1 MTASTSTLF
10 CIVCGREFRPRDADT
25 VICPDCGGPPEAPA
39 PSQPQ
44 ETVLAD
50 QPRGTVLMSQPAY
63 QRMCILCGQDF
74 TTPDPQADRCPQCRG
89 EAPHPQPEIR
99 SRPESRQRTPAMPA
113 PAQGTVA
120 MPESGMSPAPS
131 SADVPLEWNA
141 GDVIL
146 DLYEV
151 KGELGKGGM
160 GVVYRVH
167 HRQWN
172 IDLAVKTP
180 LPEALQKA
188 GSLENFLR
196 EAQAWVDLGLH
207 PHIVTCYYVRR
218 LGEMPR
224 VFAECMEGGS
234 LKNWM
239 EDGRLYAGGEQ
250 EALKR
255 ILDCA
260 IQFAWGLGYAHEKGL
275 VHQDV
280 KPANALMTP
289 DGMLKVTD
297 FGLVGAKGYTP
308 AYAAPE
314 QELGQAVSP
323 RTDIWGWGVSVLEM
337 FTGGVHWQFGSVAA
351 SVLENYLQEA
361 PPEGIPPMPA
371 ALAELLRQCF
381 QNDPDQ
387 RPASM
392 DEVAERLM
400 RLYEQETGA
409 PYPRP
414 KPQALELRA
423 DSLNNKAVS
432 LLDLGLEEEAVR
444 CWQEALEADPAH
456 LEANFNY
463 GYYRWH
469 KAELPGSRFLEEFK
483 ALEAR
488 HQSRQE
494 YWDMLGWICL
504 EQGNVLRFEEI
515 SQRINDEAL
524 LGLWSTGNHPAV
536 KKERVF
542 TDESE
547 RGISFVP
554 VSLSISGDG
563 RFGLFTSSKRTNLYV
578 WDLRSGNR
586 ILNLRTHSLIHSAS
600 ISSSGYYALTGDS
613 EGRTTLWSIHTGK
626 AILSFT
632 GSQWNVTSVAFSQDE
647 RYALTASLDGS
658 IRVLDLERGA
668 VLQQL
673 KGLERDQ
680 SGPLLAIMNLER
692 SSGQKYIT
700 SVGFS
705 PCGRYAVASCE
716 KEVYVWE
723 ISKGQIIQ
731 KFIHRDRVEC
741 ARYLPNGNQILSASG
756 STLWLWD
763 IKSGQ
768 LMRRLVG
775 HKWEIDDIS
784 ISGDGCY
791 ALSSGTLDEARL
803 WDLFAGREICKLEKV
818 RKIVLSTDGSYALT
832 EPIEGSWMLWSV
844 HLPRNWKFGQGYP
857 RIAHPVKTEQT
868 TEIQDYIRNEIQVCN
883 QLIENGEFQQ
893 AYKRI
898 RDAQHL
904 TEYARDTR
912 LLSLLKRTASKGRR
926 SGLHDAWCM
935 RIIEQR
941 AEHVSIFSI
950 DDKYYILSKSY
961 EEDVA
966 HVWDLESGGE
976 KYKLENSGKS
986 GKCATSFDAGMC
998 VLPSGRDV
1006 VLWNLKIRQP
1016 THWKCR
1022 ETGDWDA
1029 VAVSRDGKRA
1039 LSVSWYRQACIVD
1052 LKTGS
1057 ELLSLDRDIWE
1068 IRSDALV
1075 LGSQYFVC
1083 GTTDGVLQVR
1093 SAKTGQ
1099 MIRTLTG
1106 HNHEVSCVDLSP
1118 DEQWVLSGSLDRTV
1132 RLWDLKTGQGRLI
1145 GIHKWLITSVK
1156 FSPSGKY
1163 ALSSGGAF
1171 DSTIRLW
1178 DLATG
1183 MEVRHL
1189 RGHRE
1194 IVKCVSF
1201 SPNGQYALSGG
1212 NDKTVRLWDLQKGV
1226 EISRLEAHTDAVIDV
1241 AFSPDGRY
1249 GLSGGMDKRVIL
1261 WDMRS
1266 KKQVSV
1272 IELTGRIHSI
1282 DFTSDGKSALVSSG
1296 NALFVWD
1303 FKKGATL
1310 HLWED
1315 QSMFARTLSKDKKLF
1330 AALTEDVG
1338 NPIICLWDLESL
1350 RLLLKLNLPKDSGH
1364 HEHILFSPDE
1374 KRALCSNGKSAYLLD
1389 LKTKQAIFHI
1399 EGKWLFDICFSPT
1412 GDFAALADEQAV
1424 RVWDLAKRQESFRF
1438 EYDTR
1443 TRCVMFSPDGG
1454 YLFSGA
1460 NDGTIRLC
1468 DLQTRSE
1475 LFVLKGHT
1483 EPVTS
1488 LSLSP
1493 DGCYLVSSSSD
1504 NTIRVWFLDWDYDFP
1519 APADWDEGARPYLD
1533 IFLTLHTPYG
1543 PDGLR
1548 RVGKPQWTEEDF
1560 QKLLQE
1566 LGYRGYGWLRPE
1578 GVRRELEKMAKE
1590 RS

>member
-1 MTASTSTLF
+1 MNGLHMTHF
-10 CIVCGREFRPRDADT
+10 CIICGREFRPRDADT

-99 SRPESRQRTPAMPA
+99 SRPESRQPTPAMPA

-120 MPESGMSPAPS
+120 MPESGLSPAPS
-131 SADVPLEWNA
+131 SADVPLTWNA

-409 PYPRP
+409 PYPRQ

-432 LLDLGLEEEAVR
+432 LLDLGQEEEAVR
-444 CWQEALEADPAH
+444 CWQEALQADPAH

-463 GYYRWH
+463 GYYRWQR
-469 KAELPGSRFLEEFK
+469 AELTGSEFLK
-483 ALEAR
+483 QLQQLEST
-488 HQSRQE
+488 HGSDPE
-494 YWDMLGWICL
+494 YWRLLGWVYL
-504 EQGNVLRFEEI
+504 EQGYVEEVEEI
-515 SQRINDEAL
+515 LEKRGVKDEAL
-524 LGLWSTGNHPAV
+524 RRAHTAPD
-536 KKERVF
+536 R
-542 TDESE
+542 
-547 RGISFVP
+547 P
-554 VSLSISGDG
+554 VG
-563 RFGLFTSSKRTNLYV
+563 REVRRFEGHTNGASS
-578 WDLRSGNR
+578 
-586 ILNLRTHSLIHSAS
+586 A
-600 ISSSGYYALTGDS
+600 
-613 EGRTTLWSIHTGK
+613 
-626 AILSFT
+626 
-632 GSQWNVTSVAFSQDE
+632 AFSP
-647 RYALTASLDGS
+647 DGH
-658 IRVLDLERGA
+658 
-668 VLQQL
+668 
-673 KGLERDQ
+673 
-680 SGPLLAIMNLER
+680 
-692 SSGQKYIT
+692 Y
-700 SVGFS
+700 
-705 PCGRYAVASCE
+705 
-716 KEVYVWE
+716 
-723 ISKGQIIQ
+723 
-731 KFIHRDRVEC
+731 
-741 ARYLPNGNQILSASG
+741 
-756 STLWLWD
+756 
-763 IKSGQ
+763 
-768 LMRRLVG
+768 
-775 HKWEIDDIS
+775 
-784 ISGDGCY
+784 
-791 ALSSGTLDEARL
+791 
-803 WDLFAGREICKLEKV
+803 
-818 RKIVLSTDGSYALT
+818 
-832 EPIEGSWMLWSV
+832 
-844 HLPRNWKFGQGYP
+844 
-857 RIAHPVKTEQT
+857 
-868 TEIQDYIRNEIQVCN
+868 
-883 QLIENGEFQQ
+883 
-893 AYKRI
+893 
-898 RDAQHL
+898 
-904 TEYARDTR
+904 
-912 LLSLLKRTASKGRR
+912 
-926 SGLHDAWCM
+926 
-935 RIIEQR
+935 
-941 AEHVSIFSI
+941 
-950 DDKYYILSKSY
+950 
-961 EEDVA
+961 
-966 HVWDLESGGE
+966 
-976 KYKLENSGKS
+976 
-986 GKCATSFDAGMC
+986 
-998 VLPSGRDV
+998 
-1006 VLWNLKIRQP
+1006 
-1016 THWKCR
+1016 
-1022 ETGDWDA
+1022 
-1029 VAVSRDGKRA
+1029 
-1039 LSVSWYRQACIVD
+1039 
-1052 LKTGS
+1052 
-1057 ELLSLDRDIWE
+1057 
-1068 IRSDALV
+1068 
-1075 LGSQYFVC
+1075 
-1083 GTTDGVLQVR
+1083 
-1093 SAKTGQ
+1093 
-1099 MIRTLTG
+1099 
-1106 HNHEVSCVDLSP
+1106 
-1118 DEQWVLSGSLDRTV
+1118 VLSGGGDGTV
-1132 RLWDLKTGQGRLI
+1132 RLWDVATGQEVRRFEGHTNI
-1145 GIHKWLITSVK
+1145 VWSVA
-1156 FSPSGKY
+1156 FSPDGRY
-1163 ALSSGGAF
+1163 ALSGSE
-1171 DSTIRLW
+1171 DKTIRLW

-1183 MEVRHL
+1183 QEVRKID
-1189 RGHRE
+1189 GHTGL
-1194 IVKCVSF
+1194 VSSVVF
-1201 SPNGQYALSGG
+1201 SPDGRYALSGSG
-1212 NDKTVRLWDLQKGV
+1212 DRTIRLWDLATGQEMRRFMGHRDRVSSVTFSADGHYALSGSWDKTIRLWNVANGQEIHCFAGGSIGV
-1226 EISRLEAHTDAVIDV
+1226 RSVVACSPDGCYVLSGSYNEVLCLLDIATGREVCRFEGHTDKVTFV

-1249 GLSGGMDKRVIL
+1249 ALSGSWDNTVRL
-1261 WDMRS
+1261 WDVTNRREVRCFDKHTGFVLSVTFAPDGRYILSASVDNTLRLWEVFYPPFCPS
-1266 KKQVSV
+1266 KAHPFPSLTRVQSN
-1272 IELTGRIHSI
+1272 IELVNEQELYAKLFQKAEKALMQGVFSDAYACLRQAQRLPNYAR
-1282 DFTSDGKSALVSSG
+1282 DGKILQLLSYCG
-1296 NALFVWD
+1296 QKGRR
-1303 FKKGATL
+1303 KKYIRDSWCIYRLETTDWVLSVTFSPNRRYVLTAGADGTL
-1310 HLWED
+1310 HLWDIASGQEMHRFNEHTD
-1315 QSMFARTLSKDKKLF
+1315 LVTSVAFSSDGNSVLSGSYDSTLILWNVANRRGIRHFKGHSDKVWSV
-1330 AALTEDVG
+1330 A
-1338 NPIICLWDLESL
+1338 I
-1350 RLLLKLNLPKDSGH
+1350 
-1364 HEHILFSPDE
+1364 SPDG
-1374 KRALCSNGKSAYLLD
+1374 RFALSASEDRTVRIWNIATGCEIHRL
-1389 LKTKQAIFHI
+1389 
-1399 EGKWLFDICFSPT
+1399 EGHVGEVLS
-1412 GDFAALADEQAV
+1412 AV
-1424 RVWDLAKRQESFRF
+1424 
-1438 EYDTR
+1438 
-1443 TRCVMFSPDGG
+1443 FSPDGRYALSG
-1454 YLFSGA
+1454 SKDKTLWLWNVTSGRKVHQFEGHTGAVLSVTFSPDGRYALSGGA
-1460 NDGTIRLC
+1460 DKIIRMWDTVSAREIRQFEGHTEHVHSVVFSPDGRYVLSGSGDNTIRLWDIASGQQIHC
-1468 DLQTRSE
+1468 L
-1475 LFVLKGHT
+1475 VGHT
-1483 EPVTS
+1483 DWVYSAVFS
-1488 LSLSP
+1488 L
-1493 DGCYLVSSSSD
+1493 DGHYVCSGSGD
-1504 NTIRVWFLDWDYDFP
+1504 RTIRVWFLDWDYDFP

-1590 RS
+1590 RK